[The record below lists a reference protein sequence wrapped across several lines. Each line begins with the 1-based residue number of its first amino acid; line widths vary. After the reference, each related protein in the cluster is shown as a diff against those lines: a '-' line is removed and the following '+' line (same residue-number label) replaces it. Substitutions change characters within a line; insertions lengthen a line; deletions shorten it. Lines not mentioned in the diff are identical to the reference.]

1 MYRKYIRKS
10 AKQIIEV
17 ADELIKKK
25 DAKELKILKIEI
37 GTRKKRAKMLEATL
51 NKINI
56 FLDTSNQPTN
66 IGNNNQIKENET
78 ETETETIER
87 IDINNIL
94 DNSLNDEG
102 PRETSIHEIRK
113 SGSDL
118 TDVPSHYEF
127 SRKGKGI
134 AGFLYF

>member
-66 IGNNNQIKENET
+66 IGNNNQIKE
-78 ETETETIER
+78 
-87 IDINNIL
+87 IDLLFKREMVTGAYSPKLIKTVLENNKKVI
-94 DNSLNDEG
+94 SLAFRVD
-102 PRETSIHEIRK
+102 
-113 SGSDL
+113 
-118 TDVPSHYEF
+118 
-127 SRKGKGI
+127 
-134 AGFLYF
+134 

>member
-10 AKQIIEV
+10 AKQIIEI
-17 ADELIKKK
+17 ADDLIKQN

-56 FLDTSNQPTN
+56 FLATSNQPIN
-66 IGNNNQIKENET
+66 IGNNHQTKETET

-87 IDINNIL
+87 IDINNIS
-94 DNSLNDEG
+94 DNSTNDEG
-102 PRETSIHEIRK
+102 PKETSIHEIRK
-113 SGSDL
+113 SGSYL
-118 TDVPSHYEF
+118 TDVPSHYDF

-134 AGFLYF
+134 AGFKN